1 MGRRLRQAA
10 DAAQKRHNSTMPKG
24 LVPLFPLQLVVL
36 PRVRLPLHIFE
47 DRYKEMVG
55 NAIRDGSEFGIVLAK
70 EDGILSAGC
79 TVRVEKVLEMYPD
92 GRMDILTCGQ
102 RRFEIVSLN
111 EEKDYLRG
119 EVEFFDDDDL
129 APVPVELRDQAI
141 SNYRA
146 LRRLESARGHSDPD
160 FQDQQVSFQVA
171 QAVPDLEFLSA
182 MLRARSEIG
191 RLRQF
196 NQYMAEYLPRQRSIE
211 RMKDLAPT
219 NGHGPK
225 PAGL

>member
-1 MGRRLRQAA
+1 M
-10 DAAQKRHNSTMPKG
+10 SKG
-24 LVPLFPLQLVVL
+24 LIPLFPLQLVVF

-55 NAIRDGSEFGIVLAK
+55 DAIRDGSEFGIVLAK
-70 EDGILSAGC
+70 EDGILNAGC
-79 TVRVEKVLEMYPD
+79 TLTVEKVLEMYPD
-92 GRMDILTCGQ
+92 GRMDILTRGQ

-111 EEKDYLRG
+111 EEKEYLRG

-129 APVPVELRDQAI
+129 APVPAELRDLAI

-146 LRRLESARGHSDPD
+146 LRRMESARGHSDPD
-160 FQDQQVSFQVA
+160 FEDRQVSFQVA
-171 QAVPDLEFLSA
+171 QAVPDLAFLSV
-182 MLRARSEIG
+182 MLRERSEIG

-211 RMKDLAPT
+211 HMKELAPT
-219 NGHGPK
+219 NGHGAK
-225 PAGL
+225 PVGL